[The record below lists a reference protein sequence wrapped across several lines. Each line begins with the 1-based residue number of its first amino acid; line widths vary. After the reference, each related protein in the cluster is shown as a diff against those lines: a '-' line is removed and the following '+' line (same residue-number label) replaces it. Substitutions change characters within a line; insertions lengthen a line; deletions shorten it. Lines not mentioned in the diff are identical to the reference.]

1 MSTGPGASPFNF
13 EVLVRGVGGGG
24 VALAGS
30 SGIGAEGR
38 GLQTLILFNKKI
50 VSCRIR
56 PYYFITLIVSR
67 FVLHTELSH
76 FLKLTS
82 RVKIF
87 WEKSCWHH
95 KCRLF
100 IANILLFQRFPIK
113 EDTLFAT
120 LNGEIVYP
128 VSLRLKEPENH
139 TLFSGT
145 YPLRPNNGVH
155 SSPREQLQEYICI
168 QCFVYKKN
176 CSHGYDSC
184 CYFFL
189 AKNPDSNQL

>member
-1 MSTGPGASPFNF
+1 MRCLFGG
-13 EVLVRGVGGGG
+13 RGGG
-24 VALAGS
+24 VAPAGS

-100 IANILLFQRFPIK
+100 IANIHLFQRFPIK

-155 SSPREQLQEYICI
+155 SPSGYNYRSI
-168 QCFVYKKN
+168 FVYSALFIKRIVRMVMIVVVTFSWPKTQTVIN
-176 CSHGYDSC
+176 CNK
-184 CYFFL
+184 L
-189 AKNPDSNQL
+189 

>member
-1 MSTGPGASPFNF
+1 MDQDPTLIPVLEHWLSTGPGASSFNF
-13 EVLVRGVGGGG
+13 EVLVRGTGGGG
-24 VALAGS
+24 GAFAES
-30 SGIGAEGR
+30 SGRGAEGR
-38 GLQTLILFNKKI
+38 GLQTLTLFNKKI

-87 WEKSCWHH
+87 LEKSCWHD

-145 YPLRPNNGVH
+145 YPLSPKNGVH
-155 SSPREQLQEYICI
+155 SPPPQGTITG
-168 QCFVYKKN
+168 VYLYTVL
-176 CSHGYDSC
+176 C
-184 CYFFL
+184 L
-189 AKNPDSNQL
+189 

>member
-1 MSTGPGASPFNF
+1 MIQGLLLLKRLFFYRIRIPHSYLTLRCLFGG
-13 EVLVRGVGGGG
+13 RGGGG
-24 VALAGS
+24 VAPAGS

-155 SSPREQLQEYICI
+155 SPPGTITG
-168 QCFVYKKN
+168 VYLYTVL
-176 CSHGYDSC
+176 C
-184 CYFFL
+184 L
-189 AKNPDSNQL
+189 

>member
-13 EVLVRGVGGGG
+13 EVLVRGA

-38 GLQTLILFNKKI
+38 GLQTLTLFNKKI

-67 FVLHTELSH
+67 FVLHTELSN

-87 WEKSCWHH
+87 
-95 KCRLF
+95 
-100 IANILLFQRFPIK
+100 
-113 EDTLFAT
+113 
-120 LNGEIVYP
+120 
-128 VSLRLKEPENH
+128 
-139 TLFSGT
+139 
-145 YPLRPNNGVH
+145 
-155 SSPREQLQEYICI
+155 
-168 QCFVYKKN
+168 
-176 CSHGYDSC
+176 
-184 CYFFL
+184 
-189 AKNPDSNQL
+189 

>member
-1 MSTGPGASPFNF
+1 MSTGSGASPFNF
-13 EVLVRGVGGGG
+13 EVLVQGAGGGG
-24 VALAGS
+24 CTPAGS

-38 GLQTLILFNKKI
+38 GLQTLTLFNKKI

-113 EDTLFAT
+113 EDTLFTT
-120 LNGEIVYP
+120 LNGEIVYL

-155 SSPREQLQEYICI
+155 SPPGNNYRSI
-168 QCFVYKKN
+168 FVYSALFVKEL
-176 CSHGYDSC
+176 
-184 CYFFL
+184 FAWL
-189 AKNPDSNQL
+189 